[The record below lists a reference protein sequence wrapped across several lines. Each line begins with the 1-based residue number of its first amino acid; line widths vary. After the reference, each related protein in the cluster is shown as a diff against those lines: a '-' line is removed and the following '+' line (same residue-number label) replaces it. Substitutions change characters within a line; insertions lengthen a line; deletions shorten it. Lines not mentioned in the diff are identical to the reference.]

1 MDISQLNTYEKDL
14 FASIHNTI
22 LPKRTQNFDTK
33 AFSPIFFNISGKITT
48 IIEPIMEKTKQILD
62 MFNKTNYDLSQY
74 YIEFHQRN
82 CGFEKNIKRTFD
94 WHTDDYGAGPFK
106 VYTIIYY
113 IRKDNTIKGGN
124 LEYIFENKNY
134 IQQIKKEQIL
144 CFDGNLKHRPEI
156 CSGIGCRDSIV
167 VFIKSAV

>member
-1 MDISQLNTYEKDL
+1 MIY
-14 FASIHNTI
+14 HTI
-22 LPKRTQNFDTK
+22 IQNFNSEIVVLK
-33 AFSPIFFNISGKITT
+33 K
-48 IIEPIMEKTKQILD
+48 K
-62 MFNKTNYDLSQY
+62 
-74 YIEFHQRN
+74 
-82 CGFEKNIKRTFD
+82 CKRTFD
-94 WHTDDYGAGPFK
+94 WHNDDYGVVNYN

-134 IQQIKKEQIL
+134 IEQIENGRIL

-167 VFIKSAV
+167 VFIKSTL

>member
-1 MDISQLNTYEKDL
+1 MNISQLDNKEKNL
-14 FASIHNTI
+14 FSSIHNTI
-22 LPKRTQNFDTK
+22 LPKRKKNFDTK
-33 AFSPIFFNISGKITT
+33 GISSSRKSKYNT
-48 IIEPIMEKTKQILD
+48 IIEQIMIKTKQLLD
-62 MFNKTNYDLSQY
+62 MFNKTKYDLSHY

-82 CGFEKNIKRTFD
+82 CGFEKKCKRTFD
-94 WHTDDYGAGPFK
+94 WHKDDYAAVNYK

-113 IRKDNTIKGGN
+113 IRKDKTIKGGN

-134 IQQIKKEQIL
+134 IQQIENGQIL

-167 VFIKSAV
+167 VFIKSAF

>member
-1 MDISQLNTYEKDL
+1 MDISQLNSYEKHL

-22 LPKRTQNFDTK
+22 LPKRKQNFNTK
-33 AFSPIFFNISGKITT
+33 GISYSENLKYKN
-48 IIEPIMEKTKQILD
+48 IIEPIMIKTKQILD
-62 MFNKTNYDLSQY
+62 MFNKKNYDLSQY

-82 CGFEKNIKRTFD
+82 CGFEKKCKRTFN
-94 WHTDDYGAGPFK
+94 WHTDDYGAVNFK

-134 IQQIKKEQIL
+134 IQQIKDGRIL
-144 CFDGNLKHRPEI
+144 CFDGNLKHQPEI

-167 VFIKSAV
+167 VFIKSAF

>member
-1 MDISQLNTYEKDL
+1 MNISQLNDNEKHL

-22 LPKRTQNFDTK
+22 LPKRKKNFDTK
-33 AFSPIFFNISGKITT
+33 GISSAKKSKSKPV
-48 IIEPIMEKTKQILD
+48 IEPLMIKTRELLEMFGKTK
-62 MFNKTNYDLSQY
+62 YDLSHY
-74 YIEFHQRN
+74 YIEFQQRN
-82 CGFEKNIKRTFD
+82 CGFEKKCKRTFD
-94 WHTDDYGAGPFK
+94 WHNDDYGVVNYN

-134 IQQIKKEQIL
+134 IQQIENGRIL

-167 VFIKSAV
+167 VFIKSTL